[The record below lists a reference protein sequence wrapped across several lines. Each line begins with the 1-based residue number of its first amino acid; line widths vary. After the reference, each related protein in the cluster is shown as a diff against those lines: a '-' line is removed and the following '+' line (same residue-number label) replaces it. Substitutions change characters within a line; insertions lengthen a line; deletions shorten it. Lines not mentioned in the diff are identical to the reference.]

1 MTDADGPVA
10 AEAVTDVESFRTG
23 LRDLLVAAD
32 EAGVEADA
40 MVGLLTANLAA
51 LRGEVRLPLSIPP
64 ERAREFLAVA
74 RDREGETME
83 VELEL
88 TDAVADDVEL
98 QLSAIASG
106 EGTNDADEGT
116 G

>member
-1 MTDADGPVA
+1 MTDEDGPVA
-10 AEAVTDVESFRTG
+10 AEQITDVESFRTG

-32 EAGVEADA
+32 EAGVEAEVI
-40 MVGLLTANLAA
+40 VGLLTANLAA
-51 LRGEVRLPLSIPP
+51 LRGEVRLPLSMPP
-64 ERAREFLAVA
+64 ERAREFLALA

-88 TDAVADDVEL
+88 TDAVAADVEL

-106 EGTNDADEGT
+106 EGADGT
-116 G
+116 A